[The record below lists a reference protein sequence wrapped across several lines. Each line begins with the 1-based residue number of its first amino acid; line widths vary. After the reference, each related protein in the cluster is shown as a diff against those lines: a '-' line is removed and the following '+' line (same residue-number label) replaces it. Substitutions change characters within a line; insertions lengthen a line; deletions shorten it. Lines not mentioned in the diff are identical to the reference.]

1 MPNLW
6 KSYTVYLT
14 LHCLF
19 EVLSVRNGKGA
30 DVRDA
35 KFVEILRSART
46 RIRSAQD
53 SFQGIFVRR
62 KIVFGHKCGPCQFS
76 IFAVIGTGSIT
87 NPLKLIPLP
96 EREERQRGIEGV

>member
-1 MPNLW
+1 VTLNLW
-6 KSYTVYLT
+6 RSYTVYLT

-53 SFQGIFVRR
+53 SFQGIFVCKKVYLVTKME
-62 KIVFGHKCGPCQFS
+62 KILEKIRP
-76 IFAVIGTGSIT
+76 IFAVVRSGSIPQFPKAST
-87 NPLKLIPLP
+87 CH
-96 EREERQRGIEGV
+96 